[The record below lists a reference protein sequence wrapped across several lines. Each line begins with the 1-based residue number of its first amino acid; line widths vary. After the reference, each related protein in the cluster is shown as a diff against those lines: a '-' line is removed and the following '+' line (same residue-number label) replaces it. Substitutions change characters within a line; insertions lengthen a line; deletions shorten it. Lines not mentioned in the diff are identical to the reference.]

1 MYIIS
6 SATKS
11 STFSFPPLFI
21 SRINTGSYF
30 IPEKPFWL
38 SQHFL
43 SFCFKSSNPSFA
55 YFKSVLLS
63 DMTRIP
69 HSLRKCI
76 TWPIAC
82 RTNYNSSLSHKKYRI
97 PIVPLSSNQIASTWC
112 FFPKSYSTYFTDISP
127 LIYLTCTLYSPLKL
141 MFS

>member
-6 SATKS
+6 SAAIS

-21 SRINTGSYF
+21 SRINSGSYF

-112 FFPKSYSTYFTDISP
+112 FFPKSYSTNFTDISP